1 MARRSLRLS
10 VRRSWEEEIFVAPS
24 FLYEEKCCKKTGRER
39 FVEISAEILGNVEIF
54 SDFVNGLIETF
65 VEYRCDVELFGEES
79 RRLRL
84 TVVERRVESEV
95 SSPSFPTRTVLSPRR
110 ARTSSRRLFPE
121 GFALTLNL

>member
-1 MARRSLRLS
+1 MSRRRFFTKKS
-10 VRRSWEEEIFVAPS
+10 VA
-24 FLYEEKCCKKTGRER
+24 KTGRER
-39 FVEISAEILGNVEIF
+39 FVEISSEILGNVEIF